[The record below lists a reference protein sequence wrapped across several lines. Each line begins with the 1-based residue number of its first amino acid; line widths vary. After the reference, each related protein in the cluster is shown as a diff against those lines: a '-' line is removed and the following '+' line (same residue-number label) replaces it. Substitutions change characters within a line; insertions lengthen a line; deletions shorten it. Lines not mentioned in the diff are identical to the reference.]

1 MRKTLI
7 LSACAAS
14 LSLGACST
22 AIEAVRGPELA
33 PIGYPAALVPQSQ
46 VYQPSPEQQ
55 AALRAQQNGRMAASA
70 NSLWRTGAR
79 TFFGDQRAR
88 HIGDILTVNIAIDD
102 SAQTSNATN
111 RARSNDASGGVTN
124 FFGLENSL
132 GRAFPGGFD
141 PGNLV
146 GTQGQINASGS
157 GSVSRSEKVDLTV
170 AAVVTDI
177 MANGNLVIQGR
188 QEVRTNREVREL
200 TVAGIVRPEDITAAN
215 TISHT
220 QIAEARISYGGR
232 GDISRVQ
239 ATPAAQSLVERFSPF

>member
-1 MRKTLI
+1 MRTALI
-7 LSACAAS
+7 LTTAA

-33 PIGYPAALVPQSQ
+33 PIGYPAALVPTSQ
-46 VYQPSPEQQ
+46 TYLPSPEQQ
-55 AALRAQQNGRMAASA
+55 RAERAASA
-70 NSLWRTGAR
+70 NSLWRVGAR

-88 HIGDILTVNIAIDD
+88 QIGDIVTVNIDIDD
-102 SAQTSNATN
+102 RAQTNNSTTRNRTN
-111 RARSNDASGGVTN
+111 EASGGVTH

-141 PGNLV
+141 PANMI
-146 GTQGQINASGS
+146 GTEGQANATGS
-157 GSVSRSEKVDLTV
+157 GSVNRAEKVSLTI
-170 AAVVTDI
+170 AAVVADVLP
-177 MANGNLVIQGR
+177 NGNLVIQGR

-200 TVAGIVRPEDITAAN
+200 TVAGIVRPEDISSAN
-215 TISHT
+215 TINHS

-232 GDISRVQ
+232 GDISRMQ